1 MKSELHDANV
11 ARAAKLDCAALSD
24 AMDRLSIV
32 GQCHHIR
39 PCDPDFRMAGRA
51 YTVLYE
57 PVQATPGT
65 VGEFIDDAPA
75 GSVIVID
82 NQGRDDV
89 GTWGNIL
96 TEAAFRR
103 GMAGT
108 LIDGNNRDVALCRKL
123 GYPIYSRNTW
133 MRTGKGRIQLKALQV
148 PVVIGTVTV
157 HPGDIVVGDPDGV
170 VVLPRSR
177 EDDILAAAEQITF
190 NEERLRDAVRGGMRM
205 DEARR
210 TFHYHDLQSPDYTG
224 ERSG

>member
-1 MKSELHDANV
+1 MTSDISDANV

-24 AMDRLSIV
+24 ALDRLSIA
-32 GQCHHIR
+32 GQCRRIR
-39 PCDPDFRMAGRA
+39 PCDPGFRMAGRA

-57 PVQATPGT
+57 PVGETPGT

-96 TEAAFRR
+96 TEAAHRR

-108 LIDGNNRDVALCRKL
+108 VIDGNNRDVALCREL
-123 GYPIYSRNTW
+123 GYPIYSHHTW

-148 PVVIGTVTV
+148 PVTIGSVTV
-157 HPGDIVVGDPDGV
+157 NPGDIVVGDPDGV
-170 VVLPRSR
+170 VVLPR
-177 EDDILAAAEQITF
+177 EHENDILDAAEQITF
-190 NEERLRDAVRGGMRM
+190 NEQRLRDAIRGGMRM

-210 TFHYHDLQSPDYTG
+210 QFHYHDLQSPGYTG
-224 ERSG
+224 KKTG

>member
-1 MKSELHDANV
+1 MTLDTTDANV
-11 ARAAKLDCAALSD
+11 VRASKLDCAALSD
-24 AMDRLSIV
+24 ALDRLSIV
-32 GQCHHIR
+32 GQCHKIR

-51 YTVLYE
+51 FTVLYE
-57 PVQATPGT
+57 AVQSTPGT

-82 NQGRDDV
+82 NQGKDDV

-96 TEAAFRR
+96 TEAAHRR

-108 LIDGNNRDVALCRKL
+108 VIDGNNRDVALCRSL

-148 PVVIGTVTV
+148 PVVIGNVTV

-170 VVLPRSR
+170 VVIPCAQEGAVL
-177 EDDILAAAEQITF
+177 DAAEQITR
-190 NEERLRDAVRGGMRM
+190 NEEQLRDAIRQGMRM
-205 DEARR
+205 DQARQA
-210 TFHYHDLQSPDYTG
+210 FHYHDLQSPGYKGDKI
-224 ERSG
+224 

>member
-1 MKSELHDANV
+1 MTLDTTDANV
-11 ARAAKLDCAALSD
+11 VRASKLDCAALSD
-24 AMDRLSIV
+24 ALDRLSIV
-32 GQCHHIR
+32 GQCHKIR

-51 YTVLYE
+51 FTVLYE
-57 PVQATPGT
+57 AVQSTPGT

-82 NQGRDDV
+82 NQGKDDV

-96 TEAAFRR
+96 TEAAHRR

-108 LIDGNNRDVALCRKL
+108 VIDGNNRDVALCRSL

-148 PVVIGTVTV
+148 PVVIGNVTV

-170 VVLPRSR
+170 VVIPRAQ
-177 EDDILAAAEQITF
+177 EDAVLDAAEQITR
-190 NEERLRDAVRGGMRM
+190 NEEQLRDAIRQGMRM
-205 DEARR
+205 DQARQ
-210 TFHYHDLQSPDYTG
+210 TFHYHDLQSPGYKGG
-224 ERSG
+224 EV